1 MVVFKTRDAVA
12 MHHEIKNR
20 LANGEKIVSVREHRK
35 PEASVGPPR
44 PYVPE
49 YQVHKVVLGRTT

>member
-20 LANGEKIVSVREHRK
+20 LANGEKIVSVREHSK
-35 PEASVGPPR
+35 PEASAGISS
-44 PYVPE
+44 E
-49 YQVHKVVLGRTT
+49 QA